1 VNQYRPLSDGSNP
14 MRMPE
19 KQLPTSQSSQGS
31 MSDSQSSSISSSD
44 IDSTQSSDR
53 STSGGAA
60 STDRKTIDTG
70 SVRDDSDEKCATPQD
85 RRGNKEISSA
95 QFRRQDSGKSMH
107 VDHHPRTES
116 KQPKI
121 IEQIMTTLRE
131 ESRLREGNSPFRA
144 GGARLSSG
152 LGNNN
157 EAEQPSQISR
167 TNSGISYGLKS
178 GDILSRDEHLN
189 QVETSQSNLKQLVW
203 VEIVFLVNSSIFCFL
218 LDSCGNDIAAT
229 YC

>member
-1 VNQYRPLSDGSNP
+1 
-14 MRMPE
+14 MPE
-19 KQLPTSQSSQGS
+19 KPLPTSRSSQGS

-44 IDSTQSSDR
+44 IDCTQSSDR

-70 SVRDDSDEKCATPQD
+70 SVRDDSDEKCVTPQD
-85 RRGNKEISSA
+85 CRGNKEISSA

-131 ESRLREGNSPFRA
+131 GNSPFRA

-157 EAEQPSQISR
+157 EAEKPSQISR
-167 TNSGISYGLKS
+167 TNSGISHGLKS
-178 GDILSRDEHLN
+178 GDILSQDEHLN

-203 VEIVFLVNSSIFCFL
+203 VEILFLVNSSIFLFL
-218 LDSCGNDIAAT
+218 IRLLW
-229 YC
+229 